1 MSLITHLE
9 HLVLTVTSIER
20 SCAFYTTVLQ
30 MEEIDF
36 KGRKA
41 LKFGHSKI
49 NLHEVGHEFEPKA
62 ARPTAGSADLC
73 FITQMPVEQF
83 LEHLRQCGV
92 TCLEGPITRT
102 GARNA
107 LLSVYFR
114 DPDDNLIEVANEI
127 SNS

>member
-1 MSLITHLE
+1 MSLITHLD
-9 HLVLTVTSIER
+9 HLVLTVASIER
-20 SCAFYTTVLQ
+20 SCAFYTTILQ
-30 MEEIDF
+30 MEEIDL

-73 FITQMPVEQF
+73 FITQMPIEQF
-83 LEHLRQCGV
+83 LEHLHQYGV
-92 TCLEGPITRT
+92 NCLEGPIKRT
-102 GARNA
+102 GARSA

-127 SNS
+127 